1 MIESSRPPMVV
12 ATGHTKRLSF
22 VNGLKTFPLCTN
34 CNSEQ
39 TFPKHLRKDEFNP
52 DRIDDENLMDT
63 NLNEDVLRNAQCAMR
78 PIDCEELRE
87 CGFAESGIY
96 RIFPQSRVNSWGNFG
111 FDVYC
116 DMVTDGGGWTVFQR
130 RDDFGTT
137 SDFFFKGWSSYKFGF
152 GDLNY
157 DFWLGNDKI
166 FALSNQRRSA
176 LRFDLMDFEGEDGY
190 ATYDNFYVDDES
202 QAYRLHLGDYRGT
215 IGDSFKAHNLCKF
228 STRDRDNDNSPY
240 QNCALLYKGGWWY
253 NNCHTVNLNG
263 LYLKGQHDTY
273 ADGVNWY
280 GWKGFRYSLRK
291 TEMKIRSST
300 FFSKPFNGGDT
311 MPPAPIK

>member
-1 MIESSRPPMVV
+1 MGNSSDSPCYNRRLQVMALTIKLVESSRPPIVQV
-12 ATGHTKRLSF
+12 DVLSAS
-22 VNGLKTFPLCTN
+22 LLIM
-34 CNSEQ
+34 E
-39 TFPKHLRKDEFNP
+39 DEVNP

-87 CGFAESGIY
+87 CGFTESGIY
-96 RIFPQSRVNSWGNFG
+96 RIFPQSRVNSWGNLG

-166 FALSNQRRSA
+166 FALSNQRRST

-228 STRDRDNDNSPY
+228 STRDRDNDNNPY

-311 MPPAPIK
+311 MPPAPIR